1 MIKGENE
8 FMTDVLFYQN
18 YTYVADISAIVLCII
33 CWLLLHSSYAVR
45 EKSLVIFKAGTVC
58 LMMATVC
65 SISFHTVIARITES
79 RKVLIYVL
87 QDGIYLF
94 LILTFVLLCN
104 YFGALLKLEERPA
117 RLLGAVSWGGYA
129 VFAFLEIGS
138 PFTHLGFYID
148 ADLMVHQNFYFE
160 PFRFAYI
167 YYCIVLAV
175 VLFTYRKRFV
185 LKMLR
190 CLVYILLFSFGMI
203 ALEAQYVSTSYSCMA
218 LLLPYMGVLFLFH
231 YTSYDRE
238 TGTLDAGAFDSYLR
252 DVGDDDFSVIFM
264 GFPETNLKKIPEL
277 SRTLLTFAENYFKTF
292 CLFRLQDDKLALVYQ
307 RLSNKAEK
315 NGKYNIRKTFERV
328 CKQHG
333 LGYRVLIAHADDRLR
348 ETGEYLALD
357 EFMEEK
363 IPVGAVYECQNK
375 DIIEYRKASYIL
387 GELKDINAHC
397 DLEDERVKVYCQPV
411 LNTRTNRFAS
421 AEALMRLELPE
432 TGMVY
437 PDQFIPMAER
447 HDYIHTL
454 SKIILNKT
462 CRQIK
467 RLEQEGYQIDRVSV
481 NFSILE
487 FRRKEFCKDVMD
499 IIRQNEIPYEK
510 VAIELTES
518 WNETEFDNIKNTIT
532 SLQKL
537 GIKFYLDDF
546 GTGYS
551 NFERIIGL
559 PLFANLV
566 FQRPVF

>member
-1 MIKGENE
+1 MIEGENE

-33 CWLLLHSSYAVR
+33 CWLLLHSSYTVR
-45 EKSLVIFKAGTVC
+45 EKSLIIFKAGTVC

-65 SISFHTVIARITES
+65 SISFHTAITRITES
-79 RKVLIYVL
+79 RKILIYVL
-87 QDGIYLF
+87 QDGIYLL

-104 YFGALLKLEERPA
+104 YFGTLLKLEERPA

-148 ADLMVHQNFYFE
+148 ADLMVHQNFYFD

-167 YYCIVLAV
+167 YYCIVLV
-175 VLFTYRKRFV
+175 VLLFTYRKRFV

-190 CLVYILLFSFGMI
+190 CLAYILLFSFGMI

-252 DVGDDDFSVIFM
+252 DVGNDDFSVIFM

-315 NGKYNIRKTFERV
+315 NGKYNIQKTFERV
-328 CKQHG
+328 CKEHG

-348 ETGEYLALD
+348 EAGEYLALN
-357 EFMEEK
+357 EFME
-363 IPVGAVYECQNK
+363 
-375 DIIEYRKASYIL
+375 
-387 GELKDINAHC
+387 
-397 DLEDERVKVYCQPV
+397 
-411 LNTRTNRFAS
+411 
-421 AEALMRLELPE
+421 
-432 TGMVY
+432 
-437 PDQFIPMAER
+437 
-447 HDYIHTL
+447 
-454 SKIILNKT
+454 
-462 CRQIK
+462 
-467 RLEQEGYQIDRVSV
+467 
-481 NFSILE
+481 
-487 FRRKEFCKDVMD
+487 
-499 IIRQNEIPYEK
+499 
-510 VAIELTES
+510 
-518 WNETEFDNIKNTIT
+518 
-532 SLQKL
+532 
-537 GIKFYLDDF
+537 
-546 GTGYS
+546 
-551 NFERIIGL
+551 
-559 PLFANLV
+559 
-566 FQRPVF
+566 